1 MRDPQH
7 VAVNA
12 LFLDPGVSG
21 GPETYV
27 RGLVAGLREAIAAC
41 RFELVTTRRGAAA
54 LRSEGWDDV
63 TAMPCD
69 EGERIPRAWA
79 EQVRLPAHARRA
91 GADLIHSTA
100 SLGPGWTPGVAHV
113 VTVHDVTF
121 FRESTFGRVTTAA
134 MKAMMTAASRDA
146 DALLSGSAAARDDI
160 AATLKLDPGTIDVV
174 HHGTRPIGPAE
185 PEAAVRDALQLPDGR
200 PVIVCVASKR
210 PHKNQEL
217 LIRALPLLADDRALL
232 VLVGHAEPYDALLRS
247 LADELEVA
255 ARVRFAEGVDDRML
269 EGLWR
274 IADVAAFPTKGE
286 GFGLP
291 VVEAMLRGVP
301 VACSDIEV
309 LREVGGGH
317 AALFSPTDP
326 VTAAAAID
334 CALALGRDAGEVA
347 AARKHAEAFTWLRAA
362 RETFDVYRRA
372 CSA

>member
-1 MRDPQH
+1 
-7 VAVNA
+7 
-12 LFLDPGVSG
+12 
-21 GPETYV
+21 
-27 RGLVAGLREAIAAC
+27 
-41 RFELVTTRRGAAA
+41 
-54 LRSEGWDDV
+54 
-63 TAMPCD
+63 
-69 EGERIPRAWA
+69 
-79 EQVRLPAHARRA
+79 
-91 GADLIHSTA
+91 
-100 SLGPGWTPGVAHV
+100 V

-274 IADVAAFPTKGE
+274 I
-286 GFGLP
+286 GLP